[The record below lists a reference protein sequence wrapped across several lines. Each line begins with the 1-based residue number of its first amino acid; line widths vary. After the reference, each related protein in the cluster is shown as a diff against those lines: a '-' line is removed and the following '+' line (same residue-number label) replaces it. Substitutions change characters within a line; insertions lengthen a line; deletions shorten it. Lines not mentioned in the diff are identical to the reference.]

1 MNVPA
6 YDVLEARVPP
16 ELACLWDGPSWR
28 SVPDLAVARFHPKGS
43 DHRPV
48 TRAKLQHDLDRLYAL
63 WQVQDRF
70 VRSVHTAYDSD
81 TYKDSCVELFLRP
94 GETGG
99 YFALEVN
106 CGGAYSLRYIEDW
119 TRTANR
125 FARWSPVPAGLA
137 AAIRV
142 AHSLPTVTDPEMTGP
157 LTWLVELAIPFDL
170 LESFAGPLRPLPGCT
185 WGANVFKCGDE
196 TSHPHWGS
204 WAPIGEALNFHQ
216 PQYFGTLRFAGAAT

>member
-48 TRAKLQHDLDRLYAL
+48 TRAKLQHDLDWLYAL

-125 FARWSPVPAGLA
+125 FARWSPVPAGQA

-142 AHSLPTVTDPEMTGP
+142 AHSLPTVTDPGDDRP
-157 LTWLVELAIPFDL
+157 ADVARR
-170 LESFAGPLRPLPGCT
+170 AGDPLRSARVVRRAAPPPARAS